1 MKNVYVGKAAPDAAS
16 DRGWLLGHFKPEGD
30 PRHSTDVEIKWGV
43 HVPGE
48 RRAQWTTGDE
58 RSALLVLI
66 SGHFVMEFPDGE
78 VPLTQQGDYV
88 VWHRVDHSWR
98 AERESVVMTVRWPS
112 TPGHAVPPIR

>member
-1 MKNVYVGKAAPDAAS
+1 MRNVYTGKAAPDAAA

-43 HVPGE
+43 HEPGE

-88 VWHRVDHSWR
+88 VWHQVDHSWR
-98 AERESVVMTVRWPS
+98 AEQESVVMTVRWPS
-112 TPGHAVPPIR
+112 TPGHAVPSAR